1 MGMKLVFAE
10 PAWDEYVSCQML
22 DRKSGKKLNALLKDV
37 LRNPTDGIGH
47 PEQLKDRV
55 NTWSRHVNEKDR
67 LVYEIHGDE
76 ILVKQ
81 CRGHYGDK

>member
-1 MGMKLVFAE
+1 MCCAIR
-10 PAWDEYVSCQML
+10 Y
-22 DRKSGKKLNALLKDV
+22 ALQS
-37 LRNPTDGIGH
+37 TDGIGH

-67 LVYEIHGDE
+67 LVYEIRGDE
-76 ILVKQ
+76 ILIKQ